1 METRRPRRV
10 LGSLITKT
18 RFGPDGKKLVA
29 GGACPEPAERAC
41 PELAERACPELAERV
56 DPELAERACP
66 ELAER
71 VDPEL
76 AERVDPGSRPQRG
89 RLQRKRCFLRRARRG
104 RRASR
109 SQPESDARTR
119 CNAFR
124 GYRNRRWR
132 SPHQVIF
139 SNSQPCRKREMFVLP
154 YVRSL

>member
-29 GGACPEPAERAC
+29 GGACPE
-41 PELAERACPELAERV
+41 LAERVDPELAERV

-76 AERVDPGSRPQRG
+76 AERVDPELAERVDPELAERVDPGSPG
-89 RLQRKRCFLRRARRG
+89 LSAAG
-104 RRASR
+104 YNASAV
-109 SQPESDARTR
+109 S
-119 CNAFR
+119 
-124 GYRNRRWR
+124 
-132 SPHQVIF
+132 
-139 SNSQPCRKREMFVLP
+139 
-154 YVRSL
+154 